1 MNHRKTF
8 GITSNELKIHL
19 KIIFSGKVFLGYYF
33 YFLYLFFLYLFL
45 VNFSFLISCSFFF
58 PFSFF
63 NISPAFIFST
73 IQLFLQHCLFAPMKV
88 SPFAEMIPNSFPFL
102 SNGFCF
108 HQNLF
113 KLMKLFPTMISSSFP
128 VLPDGFV

>member
-19 KIIFSGKVFLGYYF
+19 KIIFIGKVFLGYFF
-33 YFLYLFFLYLFL
+33 YFFFFLYLFL

-63 NISPAFIFST
+63 NIIPAFIFIT
-73 IQLFLQHCLFAPMKV
+73 TQLFLQHCLFAPMKI
-88 SPFAEMIPNSFPFL
+88 SPIAEMILNSFPFL

-113 KLMKLFPTMISSSFP
+113 KLMKLFPTMISSSLP

>member
-1 MNHRKTF
+1 MIHQKRHLGSPQMNSGFIRKRF
-8 GITSNELKIHL
+8 RWKSLL
-19 KIIFSGKVFLGYYF
+19 RVQFLFFS
-33 YFLYLFFLYLFL
+33 LFFLVFFSYL
-45 VNFSFLISCSFFF
+45 ICCSFFF

-73 IQLFLQHCLFAPMKV
+73 TQLFLQHCLFAPMKI
-88 SPFAEMIPNSFPFL
+88 SPFAEMILNSFPFL